1 MTGRIG
7 MQDMHIF
14 MLALLNLQPF
24 QQQGVGAWRAVGQTA
39 GWLIGLAG
47 LVMVYLGMAI
57 SLLYGLGRKVL
68 PIPGPLG
75 GGVSA
80 PGHSERQ

>member
-1 MTGRIG
+1 MRDE
-7 MQDMHIF
+7 MPEVP
-14 MLALLNLQPF
+14 N
-24 QQQGVGAWRAVGQTA
+24 GQLA
-39 GWLIGLAG
+39 GWLAGWLAG
-47 LVMVYLGMAI
+47 LDMVYQGMAI